1 MIPTIKQF
9 EKDKAMETV
18 KRSVVTRGA
27 EGEKWI
33 GRAQR
38 LF

>member
-9 EKDKAMETV
+9 EKDKTMETV
-18 KRSVVTRGA
+18 KRSVVTRPA
-27 EGEKWI
+27 EGEEQI

>member
-9 EKDKAMETV
+9 EKDKTVETV
-18 KRSVVTRGA
+18 KRSVVMRCA
-27 EGEKWI
+27 EGEEWI